1 MNLFNVLNIKMPD
14 GGPVYAETNLQHLIA
29 EPWNAISSLA
39 FLVPVI
45 YWSIRL
51 KGRYKEYSF
60 LTLCMPLLFAGGI
73 GSTLFHA
80 FRSSRYLLLM
90 DVLPIATLT
99 FLVSVYFWYKV
110 LPKTWMVVVMVILT
124 IALRFVFL
132 RSRIFNLEGH
142 MAVNVSYFITG
153 FMIFLP
159 ALVLL
164 IKSKFLGVWLLV
176 GACLLFMISLAFR
189 QLDTTQPTL
198 LPMGTHW
205 LWHVTGAAGSWL
217 LGGYL
222 YAINSL
228 SFKKETL

>member
-1 MNLFNVLNIKMPD
+1 MPD

-39 FLVPVI
+39 FLIPVI

-51 KGRYKEYSF
+51 KGKYKEYPF
-60 LTLCMPLLFAGGI
+60 LTLCLPLLFAGGL

-90 DVLPIATLT
+90 DVLPIAILTL
-99 FLVSVYFWYKV
+99 LVSIYFWYKI
-110 LPKTWMVVVMVILT
+110 LPKTWMVGLIIFLS
-124 IALRFVFL
+124 IAVRFLFFRL
-132 RSRIFNLEGH
+132 KIFHLEGH

-164 IKSKFLGVWLLV
+164 IKSKFIGFGHLLT
-176 GACLLFMISLAFR
+176 ACLLFMISLTFR
-189 QLDTTQPTL
+189 QLDTSQPTL

-217 LGGYL
+217 LGSYL
-222 YAINSL
+222 YIINSI
-228 SFKKETL
+228 SFKKAASVTVAN